1 MTLNAAA
8 YVPGTTRVH
17 RADPRAKVVLL
28 FVYSLALFWIDS
40 WPGMAFFAVGAGLVW
55 AMARI
60 PVGPA
65 VRQTVPVQILVAFTI
80 VANALAPAGFTF
92 SGLERGCF
100 IGARIVLLVTA
111 SFCLTATTSSLALS
125 QALEDLMAPLARLR
139 VPVRDIAAV
148 VSVALR
154 FIPQILDEYYASRDA
169 LAARGA
175 RFAGGGLRAAVR
187 AWQAL
192 FVGLFVRLFKRAD
205 TLATALESRCYG
217 AVPVPTRLHPLPA
230 APRQWV
236 AAAVCIAA
244 LTACAILL

>member
-8 YVPGTTRVH
+8 YVPGETRVH

-28 FVYSLALFWIDS
+28 FVYSLALFWVDT
-40 WPGMAFFAVGAGLVW
+40 WAGMAFFAAAAGAVW
-55 AMARI
+55 AGARI
-60 PVGPA
+60 PVGQA

-80 VANALAPAGFTF
+80 AANALAPAGFTLA
-92 SGLERGCF
+92 GLDRGCF
-100 IGARIVLLVTA
+100 FGARIVLLVA
-111 SFCLTATTSSLALS
+111 VSFCLTATTSSLALA

-169 LAARGA
+169 LATRGA
-175 RFAGGGLRAAVR
+175 RFAGGGARAAVR

-192 FVGLFVRLFKRAD
+192 FMGLFIRVFKRAD

-217 AVPVPTRLHPLPA
+217 AVLVPTRLHPLPA
-230 APRQWV
+230 APRQW
-236 AAAVCIAA
+236 AAAAAGAAA
-244 LTACAILL
+244 LVACAVLM